1 MKTHLAIRVRA
12 ENPDHHLWNN
22 NGTFWCHYTEHLSD
36 YTKRRV
42 RRSLRTADRAIARFN
57 AAGGAAPVG
66 LSALLIGGRELGEV
80 LVDSPLVPLVSATGS
95 TAMGRAVGPKVAAR
109 FGRFLFR

>member
-42 RRSLRTADRAIARFN
+42 RRSLRTADRAIARFLRDSVLFE
-57 AAGGAAPVG
+57 AGAIPGSRG
-66 LSALLIGGRELGEV
+66 DGG
-80 LVDSPLVPLVSATGS
+80 
-95 TAMGRAVGPKVAAR
+95 VA
-109 FGRFLFR
+109 

>member
-42 RRSLRTADRAIARFN
+42 RRSLRTADRAIARFLRDSVLFE
-57 AAGGAAPVG
+57 AGALLGSRKEGGAA
-66 LSALLIGGRELGEV
+66 
-80 LVDSPLVPLVSATGS
+80 
-95 TAMGRAVGPKVAAR
+95 
-109 FGRFLFR
+109 